1 MSGHTGYGLKVKRQ
15 KYHSDCASHKQP
27 THTIS
32 PKLPAA
38 VNNGGRHCLKL
49 ACLDNACMPN
59 WNVDCA
65 ASLHLMF
72 SYVYTSNLSYSDR
85 LAALNLPS
93 LELRR
98 LRNDL
103 IWCYKILFGVVEM
116 SVDNFFELVLLNTR
130 VVSFKLFKRRS
141 NTCARSSFFSVS
153 V

>member
-1 MSGHTGYGLKVKRQ
+1 MHVCRIETSTV
-15 KYHSDCASHKQP
+15 
-27 THTIS
+27 
-32 PKLPAA
+32 LP
-38 VNNGGRHCLKL
+38 VYTY
-49 ACLDNACMPN
+49 
-59 WNVDCA
+59 
-65 ASLHLMF
+65 MF

-130 VVSFKLFKRRS
+130 VVTVLNCLKGVATLVQGLV
-141 NTCARSSFFSVS
+141 FFPVS